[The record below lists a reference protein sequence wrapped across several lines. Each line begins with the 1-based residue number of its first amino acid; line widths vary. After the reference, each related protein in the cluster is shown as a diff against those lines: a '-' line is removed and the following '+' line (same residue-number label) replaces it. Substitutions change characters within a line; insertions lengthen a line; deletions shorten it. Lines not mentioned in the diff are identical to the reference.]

1 MELLDMPAASPL
13 RTSQATFHTE
23 ALLSEQIDHSRDAFQ
38 QFLDRAAAAISGYL
52 SCHAEITDVGVEQ
65 MPLSEALGNIES
77 GSCAAPLDL
86 SPCRGT
92 AYLALGKRVVGA
104 LLDNLLGASA
114 DAAEIPRE
122 SLTSVD
128 LHVLQEIIALLAS
141 EVRAAWE
148 PICDCS
154 FSPLSAAAA
163 EACTEAGDDAHSV
176 LVLRAEVTL
185 NGVASP
191 LQLIV
196 PSLLIRLAFAHRRA
210 TSAPEPATRDA
221 LLEAVYSASFGVE
234 AVLRGSRIK
243 LRDLLSLRVGHT
255 LALPHKTDELIQC
268 QVNGVVKYR
277 GELLTNGESTGF
289 QVVSE
294 ASA

>member
-13 RTSQATFHTE
+13 RTGQAAFHTE
-23 ALLSEQIDHSRDAFQ
+23 ALLSEQVDLSRDAFQ
-38 QFLDRAAAAISGYL
+38 RFLDRAATAISGYL

-65 MPLSEALGNIES
+65 MPLSEALGHLEN
-77 GSCAAPLDL
+77 GACATPLDL

-92 AYLALGKRVVGA
+92 AHLALGKRLVGT

-128 LHVLQEIIALLAS
+128 LNVLQEIIAVLAG

-148 PICDCS
+148 PICNCS

-163 EACTEAGDDAHSV
+163 EACTEVGDDAHSV
-176 LVLRAEVTL
+176 LVLRAEVAL
-185 NGVASP
+185 NGAVSP
-191 LQLIV
+191 LQLFV
-196 PSLLIRLAFAHRRA
+196 PSLLIRLASAHRSA
-210 TSAPEPATRDA
+210 TSVPEPAPRDA
-221 LLEAVYSASFGVE
+221 LLEAVHSASFGVE
-234 AVLRGSRIK
+234 IVLRGSRIK
-243 LRDLLSLRVGHT
+243 LRDLLSLRAGHT
-255 LALPHKTDELIQC
+255 LALPHKTDELMQC

-277 GELLTNGESTGF
+277 GELLTNGESTAF
-289 QVVSE
+289 QVASE